1 MKAFHPLLLTKL
13 DIRIPG
19 WHVRQLELHRHLTE
33 TASVK
38 PHTHRQAQCLCYLS
52 GEGWQEIE
60 GESQRV
66 RPGTVVALPSQTRH
80 AFRRDHPRRP
90 ICLVI
95 DFEGELAQGA
105 EVRMLPAAA
114 LRELRQALSRLA
126 HLVPNSTSVL
136 RPLAAS
142 LLLQILDLLLVSEE
156 VSVVAHRSL
165 VQRLLHLIHADTTRP
180 PQELARLA
188 GYQQDHLNRLL
199 RESIG
204 LTLGQ
209 LRNRELLKMAKE
221 KLKSADSIG
230 ELAMTLGF
238 DDPNYF
244 ARWFRLQTGVSP
256 SRWQNKD

>member
-38 PHTHRQAQCLCYLS
+38 PHTHRHAQCLCYLS
-52 GEGWQEIE
+52 GEGWQEIA
-60 GESQRV
+60 GERHRV
-66 RPGTVVALPSQTRH
+66 RPGTVVTLPRKREH

-95 DFEGELAQGA
+95 DFDGEMTREP

-114 LRELRQALSRLA
+114 LRELRQTLSRLT
-126 HLVPNSTSVL
+126 HLVPSEGTVL

-142 LLLQILDLLLVSEE
+142 LLLHLLDLLLVTEE
-156 VSVVAHRSL
+156 VSVVAHRTL
-165 VQRLLHLIHADTTRP
+165 VQRLLHLIHADTTRA
-180 PQELARLA
+180 PQELARLV

-209 LRNRELLKMAKE
+209 LRHRELLKMAKE
-221 KLKSADSIG
+221 KLKGANSIA